1 MKNLLARVTQRV
13 GLLADGLRQNQQL
26 PSNAMTKAGFVTY
39 P

>member
-13 GLLADGLRQNQQL
+13 GLLANGLRKNQQL
-26 PSNAMTKAGFVTY
+26 PSNAMTGAGFVNY